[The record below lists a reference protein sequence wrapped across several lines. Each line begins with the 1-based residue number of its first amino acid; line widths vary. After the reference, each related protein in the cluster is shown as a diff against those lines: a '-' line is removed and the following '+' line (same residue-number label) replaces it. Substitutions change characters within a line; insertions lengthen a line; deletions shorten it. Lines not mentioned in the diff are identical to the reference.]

1 MSAVCDLL
9 TEFAKLDLGSKPE
22 AYSSGCSPC
31 DVPRRRYFPTVY
43 ISDQEKPIDLPDEGK
58 AVIEYKVRG
67 RSMNERDGKK
77 RHSADIEIHTI
88 EPGKSPSRTGS
99 RKLLGTAKLI
109 PNAFEDLREVVGFGR
124 EEIVAGLRRK
134 GIAESA
140 AGRLAARLAPKT
152 KKVHG
157 VVVETL
163 GGPRLMR
170 ASKPR
175 QMPRQFARGDVILRN
190 LDKLPKKIGAS
201 VTKNYDVMGPVLRR
215 ALPEFKVAQK
225 KRWTLGT
232 KDSLAVHRDALA
244 RQLRK
249 GRSAAR
255 TAAAAQ
261 ADIARAKN
269 KIGFRAL
276 LSDIIEFDSRPR
288 NNNGQFVG
296 SETGGADPDS
306 MHAAYGPGTIAKAA
320 VGGAAVGAGAA
331 LGLQANKARRALSAL
346 SKRV

>member
-1 MSAVCDLL
+1 MSAVRDLL

-22 AYSSGCSPC
+22 TYPCAPC
-31 DVPRRRYFPTVY
+31 DSSAVPRRRYFPTVY

-88 EPGKSPSRTGS
+88 EPGKKSAMS
-99 RKLLGTAKLI
+99 RKLLGTARLI
-109 PNAFEDLREVVGFGR
+109 PNAFEDLREAVG
-124 EEIVAGLRRK
+124 L
-134 GIAESA
+134 S
-140 AGRLAARLAPKT
+140 
-152 KKVHG
+152 
-157 VVVETL
+157 
-163 GGPRLMR
+163 
-170 ASKPR
+170 
-175 QMPRQFARGDVILRN
+175 RGDVILRN
-190 LDKLPKKIGAS
+190 LDKVPKKIGAS

-215 ALPEFKVAQK
+215 ALPEFKAAQK
-225 KRWTLGT
+225 NRWTLGT
-232 KDSLAVHRDALA
+232 QNSLAIHRDALA

-261 ADIARAKN
+261 TDIARAKN
-269 KIGFRAL
+269 KIGFRAQ
-276 LSDIIEFDSRPR
+276 LSEIIEFDSRPR

-296 SETGGADPDS
+296 AETGGADPDS
-306 MHAAYGPGTIAKAA
+306 MHAAYGPATVAKAA
-320 VGGAAVGAGAA
+320 IGGAGVGAGAV
-331 LGLQANKARRALSAL
+331 LGLQANKARKALSAL